1 MEIDATEL
9 CTFNHNALPVAID
22 CDVCF
27 GLSQSYYFTRY
38 QKIRIQNV
46 PMVQLDTFFLYES
59 CDSLRDRLFST
70 LDSFQHYCLKM
81 ILNTLP
87 R

>member
-1 MEIDATEL
+1 MIRYGMEIDATEL

-46 PMVQLDTFFLYES
+46 PFTNLVIHCEIDCSRHLIHSNITV
-59 CDSLRDRLFST
+59 
-70 LDSFQHYCLKM
+70 
-81 ILNTLP
+81 
-87 R
+87 